1 MNEND
6 STNTSRTDW
15 FKLRSLADEQI
26 DTSDIPE
33 LSDEF
38 FANAKLRLPKGKVPV
53 LLAIDEEVA
62 EWFRNQGG
70 DFRLNL
76 NDALR
81 QYADSHR

>member
-15 FKLRSLADEQI
+15 DKLRSLADEQI

>member
-15 FKLRSLADEQI
+15 DKLRSLADEQI

-70 DFRLNL
+70 DF
-76 NDALR
+76 
-81 QYADSHR
+81 